1 LRTDLILP
9 HKTKTPRRRANAP
22 GPDREETAAMP
33 EPSKKNST
41 RGRGTTVVSI
51 SLNDVELERLAAH
64 CRATGL
70 GRSGTI
76 AVLLFRST
84 PRPRK
89 RAK

>member
-1 LRTDLILP
+1 MSETTPLP
-9 HKTKTPRRRANAP
+9 ITTLTESSAPR
-22 GPDREETAAMP
+22 
-33 EPSKKNST
+33 KNST

-76 AVLLFRST
+76 AALLFRST